1 MQKIVPHFWYDK
13 EAGEAAE
20 LYTSLFEQS
29 SIDSKTK
36 IYDTPSGTAET
47 VTMTIAGQ
55 SFMSISAGP
64 FFKFTPLIS
73 LQVMCST
80 LAEVNRLWQQ
90 LSKGGN
96 VLMPLE
102 AYPFS
107 EKYGWTED
115 KYGLSWQII
124 YLPDQPIA
132 QKITPSILFTDE
144 QYGKAKAAME
154 FYTTVFPNAAIDGFD
169 YYAEDDPQGQG
180 GKVQYGLFNL
190 EGQNFVA
197 MDSGIT
203 HDYKFNE
210 SVSFIVNCET
220 QEEIDYYWDKLSY
233 VPEAEQCGW
242 LKDKFGVSW
251 QIVPANMNE
260 LMSTKDT
267 EQLNRVTQA
276 FLKMK
281 KFDIA
286 ELKRATEEE

>member
-1 MQKIVPHFWYDK
+1 MHNY
-13 EAGEAAE
+13 ERRAGEAAE
-20 LYTSLFEQS
+20 LYTSVFEQS

-80 LAEVNRLWQQ
+80 LVEVNRLWQQ

-132 QKITPSILFTDE
+132 QK
-144 QYGKAKAAME
+144 
-154 FYTTVFPNAAIDGFD
+154 N
-169 YYAEDDPQGQG
+169 
-180 GKVQYGLFNL
+180 
-190 EGQNFVA
+190 
-197 MDSGIT
+197 
-203 HDYKFNE
+203 H
-210 SVSFIVNCET
+210 SFHIVYRRT
-220 QEEIDYYWDKLSY
+220 IWKS
-233 VPEAEQCGW
+233 
-242 LKDKFGVSW
+242 
-251 QIVPANMNE
+251 
-260 LMSTKDT
+260 
-267 EQLNRVTQA
+267 
-276 FLKMK
+276 
-281 KFDIA
+281 
-286 ELKRATEEE
+286 